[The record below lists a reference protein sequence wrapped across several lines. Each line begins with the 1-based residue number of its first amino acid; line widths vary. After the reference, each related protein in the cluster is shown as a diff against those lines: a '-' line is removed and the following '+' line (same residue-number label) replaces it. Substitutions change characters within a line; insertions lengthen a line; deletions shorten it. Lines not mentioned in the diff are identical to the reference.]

1 MEIKT
6 FNLKV
11 HLNIFT
17 QSRVHLFLS
26 EAKDLN
32 TAEMI
37 ELSYFRESSYRSRG
51 GFRLFYSLWMVLGY
65 LLPPS

>member
-11 HLNIFT
+11 HLNNFT
-17 QSRVHLFLS
+17 LLS

-32 TAEMI
+32 NVEMI
-37 ELSYFRESSYRSRG
+37 ELSHLG
-51 GFRLFYSLWMVLGY
+51 NLHKGLGVVLGCFI
-65 LLPPS
+65 PFGWS

>member
-11 HLNIFT
+11 HLNNFT
-17 QSRVHLFLS
+17 LLS

-32 TAEMI
+32 TVEMI